1 MATQEYIDDLIIV
14 IETAEDAESVTNQM
28 VAAVLDFLN
37 VNLKKVSQGEEVLEE
52 EAARIAADAVL
63 QKAIDAVSLR
73 IDRLVGNNASQAI
86 DNFNEILDFLDG
98 LKDSDSLAALLADI
112 NARIGTKAGS
122 VVGEDSVWGELKKLG
137 GIITDL
143 GVVPLS
149 FFDNLGFS
157 TGIYVYRSEE
167 DNVPGILFVDYPASN
182 TIYCQQ
188 IRFVKGVTYNRVY
201 NRLTGE
207 WSDWES
213 VHTTYKDAADK
224 GYNGTEKSFYES
236 LSLIDNLSFLKSVSY
251 DNIDAIKTGGIY
263 RVYDSDSVT
272 HDIMFVTYS
281 SEHGVTKQ
289 TYISTNPDFPIP
301 GLAYRTYDGEK
312 WSDWQ
317 EIGGDF
323 KKSLDD
329 EIKARKKGD
338 DKLRDAI
345 SDHSTARFDKIVTD
359 ASVVIEG
366 VTDVDGG
373 QIVYVR
379 SKQKFACFLN
389 DKYYLGWPTSATFMS
404 ADNKVLTDK
413 VYLCENKAYIYYAGA
428 LLPVDEGAM
437 ALAISASASANA
449 ALEKLK
455 TINAMKSV
463 AIDQLDNLNDP
474 ENPTSHYTVLCQDHP
489 VGSLC
494 CFTNSK
500 SNIITQILDANWD
513 IDVSGQ
519 LLPEYAG
526 TQHKSLLR
534 VYNYDSDELEAEIPK
549 KTWGKWKYNQKIIT
563 LEGGIIIE

>member
-1 MATQEYIDDLIIV
+1 MSKTYAELLEVAEQIRQNELPESNTHDLVGGLLRDLITYLQSNPGISDKQ
-14 IETAEDAESVTNQM
+14 IQE
-28 VAAVLDFLN
+28 
-37 VNLKKVSQGEEVLEE
+37 LKDLINTVS
-52 EAARIAADAVL
+52 
-63 QKAIDAVSLR
+63 SR
-73 IDRLVGNNASQAI
+73 IDKLVGDNASQAI
-86 DNFNEILDFLDG
+86 DNFNEIINFLDG
-98 LKDSDSLAALLADI
+98 IKDSDSLAALLADI
-112 NARIGTKAGS
+112 NARIGTKATSESCDG
-122 VVGEDSVWGELKKLG
+122 SVWGELISLSEDGMSTSEDVSTLQVENTRKHPARFDRIEDSLLHIEGVTSQQDGEIVFASANKKFCYVIDDRAYANWPG
-137 GIITDL
+137 AGD
-143 GVVPLS
+143 
-149 FFDNLGFS
+149 FFGSDNKIYPGKIYLCRNKA
-157 TGIYVYRSEE
+157 YVYWGGNLY
-167 DNVPGILFVDYPASN
+167 DIG
-182 TIYCQQ
+182 
-188 IRFVKGVTYNRVY
+188 
-201 NRLTGE
+201 
-207 WSDWES
+207 
-213 VHTTYKDAADK
+213 AADQ
-224 GYNGTEKSFYES
+224 
-236 LSLIDNLSFLKSVSY
+236 IASVSY
-251 DNIDAIKTGGIY
+251 DNIDTVMTGGIY

-323 KKSLDD
+323 QKILDD

-338 DKLRDAI
+338 DNLRDAMA
-345 SDHSTARFDKIVTD
+345 DHSTVRFDKIVTD

-379 SKQKFACFLN
+379 SKQKFACFLD
-389 DKYYLGWPTSATFMS
+389 DKYYLEWPTSDTFMS

-463 AIDQLDNLNDP
+463 AIDQLDDLNDP
-474 ENPTSHYTVLCQDHP
+474 ENLTSHYTVLCQDHP
-489 VGSLC
+489 VGTLC

-500 SNIITQILDANWD
+500 FNIITQILDANWD

-526 TQHKSLLR
+526 VLHKSLIR
-534 VYNYDSDELEAEIPK
+534 VYNYDSDELDAEIPK
-549 KTWGKWKYNQKIIT
+549 KTWGKWKYNQKVIT